1 MPFLLIVFLTLVCLP
16 DENDWPVP
24 SWLASATVSATLT
37 AAAALAVAGYAWW
50 LSRRTRLALRADP
63 GSRDVALARY
73 ERSRSIHHGLVFAA
87 FTASLFL
94 FGWGRTAYWLW
105 GAGTGHAWPEVG
117 ATPWFGA
124 EFYLLSP
131 FLLSLLFSWVS
142 FYDADRA
149 AHIAAHRI
157 FGVDPASRSWLD
169 QNAPVLEPLIPFGG
183 RPGYVVFQLRQRLA
197 LVFIPLSLLLALKE
211 VRRHVHQSVAA
222 WEFGIIG
229 VGVFIVGFGMP
240 WLMRLALGLKSMPP
254 GPLRDRLFAAA
265 RRLRFRFSDVLMWH
279 TRGGMANAMVVGLLP
294 WPRYVVLTDRLVDD
308 FRPEEVEAVFG
319 HEVGHIK
326 HRHMLYYLGFL
337 SVSILVLS
345 QALER
350 LEPVLRQVPA
360 VAYFM
365 DVAFG
370 QSPELV
376 RMVPVAGLMLA
387 YVFVVFGFL
396 SRRCERQADVYG
408 CRAVSCTHAGCTGHD
423 NGDNLSDQAS
433 GLCPTGILTFVR
445 ALDRVAAVNGIDRDR
460 PGFLQS
466 WQHSTIARRVT
477 FLRGLLADPGEE
489 ERFQHRVTAVKWGLF
504 ACLGLLLGL
513 VVYFGGPATA
523 HEGDAPTATPAAPPQ
538 RNDDRPDPRS

>member
-24 SWLASATVSATLT
+24 SWLASGAVSATLT
-37 AAAALAVAGYAWW
+37 AAATLVVTGYAWW
-50 LSRRTRLALRADP
+50 LSHRTRTSLRDDP
-63 GSRDVALARY
+63 GGRDVALSRY
-73 ERSRSIHHGLVFAA
+73 ERLRSIHHGMVFAA
-87 FTASLFL
+87 FTGSLFL
-94 FGWGRTAYWLW
+94 FGWGRTAFWLW
-105 GAGTGHAWPEVG
+105 GAGTGRAWPDAG
-117 ATPWFGA
+117 GTPWFGA
-124 EFYLLSP
+124 EMFLLSP
-131 FLLSLLFSWVS
+131 FLLSLLCSWVA

-149 AHIAAHRI
+149 AHLAAHHI
-157 FGVDPASRSWLD
+157 FGVDPESRSWLD

-183 RPGYVVFQLRQRLA
+183 RLSYVVFQLRQRLA

-211 VRRHVHQSVAA
+211 VRRHVHDSVAA

-254 GPLRDRLFAAA
+254 GPLRDRLLAAA
-265 RRLRFRFSDVLMWH
+265 RRLRFRFSDVLLWH

-350 LEPVLRQVPA
+350 LEPHLRQVPA
-360 VAYFM
+360 VAYWL
-365 DVAFG
+365 DVGLA

-376 RMVPVAGLMLA
+376 RMIPVAGLMLA

-423 NGDNLSDQAS
+423 AGENLSDQAS

-466 WQHSTIARRVT
+466 WQHSTIARRVS
-477 FLRGLLADPGEE
+477 FLRGLLTDPGEE
-489 ERFQHRVTAVKWGLF
+489 QRFQHRVTAVKVGLF

-513 VVYFGGPATA
+513 VLYFGGPGTA
-523 HEGDAPTATPAAPPQ
+523 QDDDAPGTAPGTPQQ